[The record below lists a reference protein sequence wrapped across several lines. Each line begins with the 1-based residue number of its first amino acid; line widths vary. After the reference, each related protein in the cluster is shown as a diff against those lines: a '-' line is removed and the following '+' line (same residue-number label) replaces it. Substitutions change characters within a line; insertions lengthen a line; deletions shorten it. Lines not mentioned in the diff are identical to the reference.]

1 MTEILRDRTLLSF
14 LYDGEPFEKAVVGK
28 KTEETGNVITTTYEL
43 KGGLRV
49 TNTLRIISEFDAFEV
64 VNRFENN
71 GSEASGIVSELWDCE
86 VTLPMEHEE
95 NYRYS
100 AYIPD
105 RKSAT
110 KIYAPMGSTWNVY
123 EFSSNPDEHRV
134 NSYV

>member
-49 TNTLRIISEFDAFEV
+49 TNTLRIIPEFDAFEV

-105 RKSAT
+105 RKTAT
-110 KIYAPMGSTWNVY
+110 K
-123 EFSSNPDEHRV
+123 
-134 NSYV
+134 